1 MTAHRLYARN
11 IRPAGGGCL
20 GGGGDLRGICV
31 GFAGDGLRALSEARI
46 HRQVHGERDWDV
58 RVYRRTG
65 EPKRVCAKRPL
76 SVHLAFVIQ
85 FRTDT
90 QVEMGHLTGRVEHVT
105 SRQVVE
111 FNSLEA
117 LLAFVARVLREV
129 RETPASF

>member
-1 MTAHRLYARN
+1 MPPSADD
-11 IRPAGGGCL
+11 PA
-20 GGGGDLRGICV
+20 
-31 GFAGDGLRALSEARI
+31 
-46 HRQVHGERDWDV
+46 
-58 RVYRRTG
+58 
-65 EPKRVCAKRPL
+65 PL
-76 SVHLAFVIQ
+76 SVHLAFVVQ

-90 QVEMGHLTGRVEHVT
+90 QVETGHLTGRVEHVT